1 MNLKDA
7 DTDGDVNW
15 FRPVFSFW
23 LRSCERVRIQIQKI
37 VEVFALGFVSVVMN
51 KSNQSQ
57 SQDLDLDITT
67 VRHKHRREIF
77 SLWLV

>member
-51 KSNQSQ
+51 KSVSVSGFGSGYYNCK
-57 SQDLDLDITT
+57 T
-67 VRHKHRREIF
+67 
-77 SLWLV
+77 